1 MTVRLNGGRLKKW
14 LKWILM
20 VFSMLYILEII
31 LASLPQTPQ
40 CPVEEHFFNGQ
51 AFDIEICM
59 SYASDKTHFGM
70 RVYSKE
76 GEHLA
81 RRMSTFAKEGS
92 LNYMA
97 IEDDKIRYS
106 DDTSDLRS
114 TSIPEDC
121 VLHMPPT
128 WVDWIEARL
137 PGGIPGVNHCGVAS
151 DEITEKARQ
160 SWRSRLKA
168 ERLKE
173 EAAMHEQNATTK
185 AASPMHQPAVK
196 PASSK

>member
-1 MTVRLNGGRLKKW
+1 MTVQLNRGRLKKW

-59 SYASDKTHFGM
+59 SYASDRTHFGM

-81 RRMSTFAKEGS
+81 RRMSTFAKESS

-97 IEDDKIRYS
+97 IEDSKILYS
-106 DDTSDLRS
+106 DD
-114 TSIPEDC
+114 PMNQEDSPADC
-121 VLHMPPT
+121 ILHMPPNSL
-128 WVDWIEARL
+128 DWLEARL
-137 PGGIPGVNHCGVAS
+137 PGGLPGIKHCGKANYAVVQ
-151 DEITEKARQ
+151 KARDQ
-160 SWRSRLKA
+160 WAIR
-168 ERLKE
+168 E
-173 EAAMHEQNATTK
+173 EAARQKNEQAVRDYNARQQGARPEP
-185 AASPMHQPAVK
+185 AASE
-196 PASSK
+196 